1 MLIIPAIDLQNGAA
15 VRLLRGAF
23 DAATQYGDPLDV
35 LRSFERAGATWVH
48 IVDLD
53 GAKAG
58 APAQHQLIAELTKAT
73 ALAIQAGGGVRTRA
87 HVETLLA
94 AGVTRVV
101 VGSVAVRQP
110 EEVGTWIAEFGA
122 ERLCVALD
130 VQRDETRWIVRT
142 DGWASSSGRVLQDV
156 LSDFPPGGLRHV
168 LVTDISRDG
177 ALSGANDELLFA
189 LVTKRPDLSFQ
200 ASGGVAALEDIREQR
215 AAGAKAI
222 IIGRALYER
231 RFTLEDALAV

>member
-1 MLIIPAIDLQNGAA
+1 MLIIPAIDLQNGVA

-23 DAATQYGDPLDV
+23 DAATQYGDP
-35 LRSFERAGATWVH
+35 RGALLGFARDGAAWVH

-58 APAQHQLIAELTKAT
+58 APAQHELIGRLAT
-73 ALAIQAGGGVRTRA
+73 EVNLKIQTGGGVRTRA

-94 AGVTRVV
+94 AGVARVV
-101 VGSVAVRQP
+101 VGSVAARQP
-110 EEVGTWIAEFGA
+110 GAVRDWIAEFGVD
-122 ERLCVALD
+122 RVCVALD
-130 VQRDETRWIVRT
+130 VRREASGWAVAA
-142 DGWASSSGRVLQDV
+142 DGWASAAGRTLDEA
-156 LSDFPPGGLRHV
+156 LADFPSGTLKHA

-177 ALSGANDELLFA
+177 ALTGSNTELMSA
-189 LVTKRPDLSFQ
+189 IVRARPDISFQ
-200 ASGGVAALEDIREQR
+200 ASGGVADLEDIRAQR
-215 AAGAKAI
+215 MAGAAAI

>member
-23 DAATQYGDPLDV
+23 DASTHYGDPREA
-35 LRSFERAGATWVH
+35 LRRFERAGANWVH

-53 GAKAG
+53 GAKSG
-58 APAQHQLIAELTKAT
+58 APAQHALIAQ
-73 ALAIQAGGGVRTRA
+73 LAKETSVKIQAGGGVRTRG

-101 VGSVAVRQP
+101 VGSVAVRHP
-110 EEVGTWIAEFGA
+110 EEVRAWLTEFGS
-122 ERLCVALD
+122 ERVCVALD
-130 VQRDETRWIVRT
+130 VQRDGATWIVRA
-142 DGWASSSGRVLQDV
+142 DGWASSTGRELQEV
-156 LSDFPPGGLRHV
+156 LSDFPPGILQHV

-177 ALSGANDELLFA
+177 TLTGANDHLMAA
-189 LVTKRPDLSFQ
+189 LVEARPDLGFQ
-200 ASGGVAALEDIREQR
+200 ASGGVATLDDVRAQR
-215 AAGAKAI
+215 AAGAGAI